1 MLKFS
6 KRGFMGLIDFL
17 IDLFSSDNNQNN
29 SQDEIKMK
37 LIKEYYDAYI
47 RNFYAQHKAI
57 FSAYEEDYRDEN
69 GYFSSLTGINDA
81 YQYNEQE
88 YPVPPVPD
96 GAIDLSLVEFQIE
109 KTKTF
114 MAIKD
119 YQEDVFF
126 ENFYYYVKNNCKVSS
141 QSLSKLFEL
150 VTYERKWNK
159 KNYDDWKKDDTL
171 F

>member
-1 MLKFS
+1 
-6 KRGFMGLIDFL
+6 
-17 IDLFSSDNNQNN
+17 
-29 SQDEIKMK
+29 
-37 LIKEYYDAYI
+37 
-47 RNFYAQHKAI
+47 
-57 FSAYEEDYRDEN
+57 
-69 GYFSSLTGINDA
+69 
-81 YQYNEQE
+81 
-88 YPVPPVPD
+88 
-96 GAIDLSLVEFQIE
+96 
-109 KTKTF
+109 

-159 KNYDDWKKDDTL
+159 KNYDDWKNDDTL